1 MILVT
6 QNRIDIDSVIQAV
19 ESPEAGAVVT
29 FDGRVRNHSRGKRV
43 KHLYYEAYTEMA
55 LTELSAIRESA
66 LRKWPLEKV
75 AIAHRLGRLK
85 IGETSVFIAVSSAH
99 RADAFSACQYLIDTL
114 KESVPIWKKEYFE
127 DGEEWVELTTS
138 KTNHESTKTLE
149 DKG

>member
-19 ESPEAGAVVT
+19 ESPKTGAVVT
-29 FDGRVRNHSRGKRV
+29 FDGRVRNHSRGKPV
-43 KHLYYEAYTEMA
+43 KHLYYEAFTEMA
-55 LTELSAIRESA
+55 LTELSASRESA

-75 AIAHRLGRLK
+75 AIVHRLGRLK

-99 RADAFSACQYLIDTL
+99 RADAFSACHYLIDTL

-127 DGEEWVELTTS
+127 DGEEWEELTT
-138 KTNHESTKTLE
+138 KTQRTQRNSGLKY
-149 DKG
+149 

>member
-19 ESPEAGAVVT
+19 ESPKTGAVVT
-29 FDGRVRNHSRGKRV
+29 FDGRVRNHSRGKPV

-66 LRKWPLEKV
+66 LRRWPLEKV
-75 AIAHRLGRLK
+75 AIVHRLGQLK

-127 DGEEWVELTTS
+127 DGEEWVELTT
-138 KTNHESTKTLE
+138 KTPRTPRNSGLK
-149 DKG
+149 D